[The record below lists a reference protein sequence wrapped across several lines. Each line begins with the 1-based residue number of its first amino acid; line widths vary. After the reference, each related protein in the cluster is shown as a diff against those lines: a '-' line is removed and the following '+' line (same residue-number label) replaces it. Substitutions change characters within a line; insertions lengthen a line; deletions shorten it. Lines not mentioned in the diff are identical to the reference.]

1 MHSTYTLAHNSWG
14 NEEMKAVTDVMFSGM
29 YTMGERV
36 AKFEQEFARYIGS
49 RNAVMVN
56 SGSSANLVALSALVY
71 CKKYGIN
78 PGDEVI
84 VPAVSWSTTYFPIHQ
99 LGLKMVLVDIDK
111 DTLNID
117 VSKMIEAITD
127 KTRAVLAVNLLGSA
141 ENITVVRDI
150 CRSRS
155 IHLIE
160 DNCESLGA
168 VSRDPYRGGAA
179 KSAGTFGVCGTFS
192 FFFSHHIQTMEG
204 GMIVTDDDE
213 LADYMR
219 SIRAHGWV
227 RDLRGDEL
235 YKKTGDKFA
244 DSFKFVLPGYCVRPL
259 EMSAAVGSVQL
270 TRMPYFMSM
279 RVHNACKFVDLVKST
294 SAPIRAQDCSLLDSS
309 WFGFAIVLEGSLRG
323 RRAEVVEA
331 LRLDGVECRPI
342 VTGNFANQP
351 VMNILREAGARVHS
365 TLDNA
370 QEIDENGLFI
380 GNDNRDLTEWLSV
393 AIRCIE
399 RVAYYG

>member
-1 MHSTYTLAHNSWG
+1 
-14 NEEMKAVTDVMFSGM
+14 
-29 YTMGERV
+29 
-36 AKFEQEFARYIGS
+36 
-49 RNAVMVN
+49 
-56 SGSSANLVALSALVY
+56 
-71 CKKYGIN
+71 
-78 PGDEVI
+78 
-84 VPAVSWSTTYFPIHQ
+84 
-99 LGLKMVLVDIDK
+99 
-111 DTLNID
+111 
-117 VSKMIEAITD
+117 
-127 KTRAVLAVNLLGSA
+127 
-141 ENITVVRDI
+141 
-150 CRSRS
+150 
-155 IHLIE
+155 
-160 DNCESLGA
+160 
-168 VSRDPYRGGAA
+168 
-179 KSAGTFGVCGTFS
+179 
-192 FFFSHHIQTMEG
+192 
-204 GMIVTDDDE
+204 MIVTDDDE

-279 RVHNACKFVDLVKST
+279 RIHNACKFVDLVKST
-294 SAPIRAQDCSLLDSS
+294 SAPIRAQDCSLLNSS

-351 VMNILREAGARVHS
+351 VMNILKEAGARVHS

-380 GNDNRDLTEWLSV
+380 GNDNRDLTGWLSV

-399 RVAYYG
+399 RVAHYG